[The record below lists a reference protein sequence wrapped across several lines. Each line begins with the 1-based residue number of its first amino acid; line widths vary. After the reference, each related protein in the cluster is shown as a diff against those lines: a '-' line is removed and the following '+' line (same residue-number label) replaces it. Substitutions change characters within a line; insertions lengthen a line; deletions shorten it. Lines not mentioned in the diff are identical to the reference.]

1 MVIKCKDGFEMG
13 AINKYEVSGY
23 EYCDTD
29 SMEVGW
35 VSKAEP
41 LLDGYM
47 PKNSVVWQYVP
58 HSVIEE
64 IVEKHGGRV

>member
-1 MVIKCKDGFEMG
+1 MVITCKDGFEMG
-13 AINKYEVSGY
+13 ANNKFEVSGY
-23 EYCDTD
+23 EYCDAN

-35 VSKAEP
+35 TSDPEP
-41 LLDGYM
+41 LLDRYM
-47 PKNSVVWQYVP
+47 PDDDVVWKYVP